1 VWQKLSYVPAE
12 AVRRHALESVTSH
25 LRCPVCTGRMRL
37 ANTQLTCG
45 NGHSFDVARQGY
57 VTLTAG
63 RAHPGT
69 ADTAGMI
76 AARERFLGRG
86 HYRPLAEALRSL
98 AAGREPAG
106 PGLVADLA
114 GGTGYHLAA
123 VLDGLPHRHGLC
135 VDLSTAALRRAA
147 RAHPRGAAVG
157 ADVWRRLPLA
167 TGSAVLILSVF
178 GPRNAAEI
186 DRILAPGGAL
196 IIASPGAGHLRE
208 LREPLG
214 LIGVDQ
220 HKARRLAGAFGGYAN
235 PVTQTLAYRMDL
247 DHAGVTALVA
257 MGPSAHHIGADV
269 LADRVRALPS
279 PVAVTV
285 DLNISAYQRRG

>member
-1 VWQKLSYVPAE
+1 LSYVPAE

-25 LRCPVCTGRMRL
+25 LRCPVCTGQMRL
-37 ANTQLTCG
+37 ASARLLCG

-57 VTLTAG
+57 VNLTAG

-69 ADTAGMI
+69 ADTASMI

-106 PGLVADLA
+106 PGLVVDLA
-114 GGTGYHLAA
+114 GGTGYYLAA

-135 VDLSTAALRRAA
+135 VDLSAAALRRAA

-167 TGSAVLILSVF
+167 PGSAVLILSVF

-186 DRILAPGGAL
+186 GRVLAPGGTL
-196 IIASPGAGHLRE
+196 IVAAPGAGHLRE
-208 LREPLG
+208 LRGPLG
-214 LIGVDQ
+214 LIGVDR
-220 HKARRLAGAFGGYAN
+220 HKARRLAGAFGGYAK
-235 PVTQTLAYRMDL
+235 PGTQTLAYRL
-247 DHAGVTALVA
+247 NLHHAEVTALVA
-257 MGPSAHHIGADV
+257 MGPSAHHVGPDV
-269 LADRVRALPS
+269 LADRIRALPS